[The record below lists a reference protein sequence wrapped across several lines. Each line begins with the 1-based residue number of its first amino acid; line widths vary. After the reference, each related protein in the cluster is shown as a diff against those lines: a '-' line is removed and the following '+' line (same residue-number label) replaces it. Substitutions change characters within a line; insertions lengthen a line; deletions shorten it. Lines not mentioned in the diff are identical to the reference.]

1 METKMVM
8 LREQEQQS
16 SQMSHSMQL
25 SSQKKRWTFTSS
37 DEEASYTGLLPIIPA
52 DVMSVKETLGM
63 NNLPPHRTWEI
74 MQETLDAD
82 ADYRREKWTRFG
94 NEAEKFELDV
104 IRNQRV
110 LRTHIDRKALREE
123 AERKKSAHI
132 QYLEKLSQKAPD
144 FAIPLRAHTV
154 WEGMTVKLSC
164 KVQGHPPPVIT
175 WYKDDEPLVMTS
187 QPWNYNL
194 KQNFGLSL
202 LEIRRCCP
210 GDAGVYKAVAK
221 SPLGDA
227 MTFGT
232 LVVKSYQGAVAGSET
247 AALQLEKEA
256 LFDVSFPPTWV
267 KEGNSFT
274 LLCTFTSALLPFQ
287 QDVSWFRDGVQL
299 HPSNNVDI
307 KTLDDKATVTLRAAH
322 KEHEGVYT
330 ARLKTRDGIQEREAF
345 VYIKDASASVRGGP
359 ASPLEVEV
367 SDVNKDYV
375 FLTWQP
381 PSADGASPVEGYYVE
396 RCDLSQGEWVRCN
409 VNIQKTCHFPVFG
422 LKEGTLYQFRVC
434 AVNQAGPGRPSKPTE
449 PVLTT
454 DPLEHT
460 RTMAVKVDQERTITI
475 TKDELEGQVKA
486 PFPPTSVRACEV
498 SDSYVVLSWTEP
510 EPRGR
515 EPLTFY
521 VEQSLAD
528 RNSWGLAS
536 LDTLV
541 NSPRFPVFDLVKEK
555 QYRFRVRS
563 INKYG
568 VSDLSEPSEPI
579 GLGKPQA
586 VPNPPPSVLAIRDT
600 DTSVLLL
607 WQEPKDKDGILGY
620 YLYYSEVGKQDWKT
634 VNNKPVTKSRF
645 TVHGLKTW
653 TEYVF
658 RVKSVS
664 RAGNSRYSDESQPI
678 AVKSAINVPSCPSAI
693 ALLLCT
699 GSDMVLGWKAPS
711 SNGGNPVCGY
721 YLDQREK
728 GEELWR
734 EVNVKSTKERKYKV
748 SNLTSGHFY
757 QFRVTAANVVGIGR
771 PSDASEAFLCEKWTM
786 PEPGCPHDLEFRE
799 VRNGSLVLLW
809 GTPLYEGQSPVTG
822 YFLEISQGDQSDRW
836 TALNENPITDT
847 RYKVSDLQ
855 RGQTY
860 RFRVSAVN
868 EAGVGPASLPS
879 EPVVANTRPGTKD
892 IEIGVD
898 EDGFIFLGYEAV
910 EKNDESKFLWSR
922 NYTEPIDAKRT
933 KTESKQKR
941 SVLTFTDPSEEDLG
955 LYAVEMSDTPYLSSS
970 YNFTA
975 EDLERLKGL
984 SWQIRNPLI
993 ALRSGWQV
1001 EVSERCDVRLWLQA
1015 ESLSES
1021 AEFRLIFN
1029 DREISSS
1036 PHHKINFNK
1045 AKGLVEILFDQLS
1058 EDDEGSY
1065 TAQLKDGRAKNQ
1077 CTLVF
1082 VDQKFRET
1090 LALAD
1095 ANRRDVQRK
1104 AGPYFQEYLTW
1115 SVNEDCE
1122 LLIKCKVANTKKD
1135 TSFKWFKEDMEIKEV
1150 VYDQESGVGSL
1161 AIPQVTKKEA
1171 GSYKAVVSDGRGEDI
1186 SLLKLQDGEYDKLLQ
1201 QLSKQCA
1208 LSAGPLKIQSTAEG
1222 FKLYCDLRY
1231 YISFLKT
1238 SWHFKEKRME
1248 EARVKPGSSM
1258 QKVWIDVSNPSENDK
1273 GKYTLEMFDG
1283 KDTHKRYFE
1292 LSAEVF
1298 AEALL
1303 EHQRLKQVAIAEK
1316 NRAKVTKGLP
1326 DVVAIME
1333 DKSLCLTC
1341 YFDGDPAPE
1350 IFWLHNDR
1358 EILDQT
1364 QFTITKETKR
1374 SSLTIHKVH
1383 MEDSGKYSI
1392 LVRNQ
1397 YGSETADVTVS
1408 VYKEGEKPP
1417 ANAVEMG

>member
-1 METKMVM
+1 
-8 LREQEQQS
+8 
-16 SQMSHSMQL
+16 
-25 SSQKKRWTFTSS
+25 
-37 DEEASYTGLLPIIPA
+37 
-52 DVMSVKETLGM
+52 M
-63 NNLPPHRTWEI
+63 NCFIFVREI
-74 MQETLDAD
+74 MQEALDAD

-164 KVQGHPPPVIT
+164 KVRGHPPPVSC
-175 WYKDDEPLVMTS
+175 LRV
-187 QPWNYNL
+187 
-194 KQNFGLSL
+194 
-202 LEIRRCCP
+202 CCH
-210 GDAGVYKAVAK
+210 
-221 SPLGDA
+221 
-227 MTFGT
+227 
-232 LVVKSYQGAVAGSET
+232 
-247 AALQLEKEA
+247 
-256 LFDVSFPPTWV
+256 
-267 KEGNSFT
+267 
-274 LLCTFTSALLPFQ
+274 SA
-287 QDVSWFRDGVQL
+287 GVQL

-345 VYIKDASASVRGGP
+345 VYIKDASGSVRGGP
-359 ASPLEVEV
+359 ASPLEMEV

-381 PSADGASPVEGYYVE
+381 PSADGASPVEGYFVE
-396 RCDLSQGEWVRCN
+396 SQGEWVRCN

-434 AVNQAGPGRPSKPTE
+434 AVNQAGPGRPSKATE

-711 SNGGNPVCGY
+711 SNGGNPVLGY

-809 GTPLYEGQSPVTG
+809 VTPLYEGQSPVTG
-822 YFLEISQGDQSDRW
+822 YFLEISRATSQTAGLPSTKIQS
-836 TALNENPITDT
+836 LT
-847 RYKVSDLQ
+847 RVSDLQ

-910 EKNDESKFLWSR
+910 EKNDESEFLWSR

-975 EDLERLKGL
+975 EGKLLK
-984 SWQIRNPLI
+984 
-993 ALRSGWQV
+993 SGWQV
-1001 EVSERCDVRLWLQA
+1001 EVSERGDVRLWLQA

-1082 VDQKFRET
+1082 VDQR
-1090 LALAD
+1090 
-1095 ANRRDVQRK
+1095 
-1104 AGPYFQEYLTW
+1104 PYFQEYLTW

-1122 LLIKCKVANTKKD
+1122 LLIKCKVIFYT
-1135 TSFKWFKEDMEIKEV
+1135 
-1150 VYDQESGVGSL
+1150 
-1161 AIPQVTKKEA
+1161 
-1171 GSYKAVVSDGRGEDI
+1171 
-1186 SLLKLQDGEYDKLLQ
+1186 
-1201 QLSKQCA
+1201 
-1208 LSAGPLKIQSTAEG
+1208 
-1222 FKLYCDLRY
+1222 
-1231 YISFLKT
+1231 
-1238 SWHFKEKRME
+1238 ME

-1258 QKVWIDVSNPSENDK
+1258 QKVWIDVSNPSENDR

-1303 EHQRLKQVAIAEK
+1303 EHQRLNYFCIFLFPD
-1316 NRAKVTKGLP
+1316 RAKVTKGLP

-1358 EILDQT
+1358 KILDQT